1 MSKVY
6 EKESQMKTPTVVLM
20 NVLRVAALAGCLQL
34 AAVYPLAQAP
44 AGGAQ
49 QPATPAAQQQ
59 GAPAG
64 QAPGRGRGPQ
74 PVDPRVQI
82 RMHHFA
88 ETNED
93 IPYALFVSSKVTK
106 NRKAPM
112 IVTLHGIGG
121 THTTMMRPK
130 AIDLAEA
137 GGYILVA
144 PMGYNPRGWYGAPAP
159 GGRRGAP
166 PAANGAPNGVTPTP
180 AAPNAA
186 AVPPPN
192 AGAAPAQGRR
202 GALPPGLLNNP
213 NDPPNLREL
222 SEKETLEVIELV
234 RQEFKLDDDRTYVM
248 GHSMG
253 GAGTLYLAIKY
264 PQRWA
269 AAAALAPAAFTV
281 DAQGLSKIPKMPIML
296 VHGDM
301 DTVVP
306 VSVGRAWAA
315 AMKAVPLK
323 TYQYIEVPG
332 GDHGTVIDSHQAE
345 VFAFF
350 AKHAR

>member
-1 MSKVY
+1 MKV
-6 EKESQMKTPTVVLM
+6 PTMTLKALIGVLAVGACVRIAAVAP
-20 NVLRVAALAGCLQL
+20 NAVAAQAAG
-34 AAVYPLAQAP
+34 PAQAV
-44 AGGAQ
+44 
-49 QPATPAAQQQ
+49 PAAP
-59 GAPAG
+59 GTAA

-88 ETNED
+88 ETNQD
-93 IPYALFVSSKVTK
+93 IPYSLFVSSKVKK
-106 NRKAPM
+106 NNKAPL

-121 THTTMMRPK
+121 THTTMMRPN

-137 GGYILVA
+137 GGYILLA
-144 PMGYNPRGWYGAPAP
+144 PMGYNPRGWYGAP
-159 GGRRGAP
+159 P
-166 PAANGAPNGVTPTP
+166 P
-180 AAPNAA
+180 
-186 AVPPPN
+186 
-192 AGAAPAQGRR
+192 QERR
-202 GALPPGLLNNP
+202 GALPPGLLSDP

-222 SEKETLEVIELV
+222 SERDTLEVVDLI
-234 RQEFKLDDDRTYVM
+234 RKEFKVDDDRTYLM

-269 AAAALAPAAFTV
+269 AIAVLAPAAFAV
-281 DAQGLSKIPKMPIML
+281 DREGLSKIPKMPIML

-306 VSVGRAWAA
+306 VTVGRAWAE
-315 AMKAVPLK
+315 AMKSIPMK
-323 TYQYIEVPG
+323 DYEYIEVPG
-332 GDHGTVIDSHQAE
+332 GDHGTVIGSHQAE

-350 AKHAR
+350 ARHSR

>member
-1 MSKVY
+1 MKVPAMTL
-6 EKESQMKTPTVVLM
+6 KALIGVLA
-20 NVLRVAALAGCLQL
+20 VAACVRM
-34 AAVYPLAQAP
+34 AAVAPNAVAAQAAGP
-44 AGGAQ
+44 AQA
-49 QPATPAAQQQ
+49 APAAP
-59 GAPAG
+59 GTAA

-88 ETNED
+88 ETNQD
-93 IPYALFVSSKVTK
+93 IPYSLFVSSKVKK
-106 NRKAPM
+106 NKKAPL

-121 THTTMMRPK
+121 THTTMMRPN

-137 GGYILVA
+137 GGYILLA

-159 GGRRGAP
+159 RGRRGAP
-166 PAANGAPNGVTPTP
+166 PAPPVDSARGAGSDGRT
-180 AAPNAA
+180 
-186 AVPPPN
+186 
-192 AGAAPAQGRR
+192 AGAAAAPPQGRR
-202 GALPPGLLNNP
+202 GALPPGLLSDP

-222 SEKETLEVIELV
+222 SERETLEVVDLI
-234 RQEFKLDDDRTYVM
+234 RKEFKVDDDRTYLM

-269 AAAALAPAAFTV
+269 AVAALAPAAFAV
-281 DAQGLSKIPKMPIML
+281 DREGLSKIPKMPIML

-306 VSVGRAWAA
+306 VTVGRAWAE
-315 AMKAVPLK
+315 AMKSIPMK
-323 TYQYIEVPG
+323 DYQYIEVPG
-332 GDHGTVIDSHQAE
+332 GDHGTVIGSHQAE

-350 AKHAR
+350 ARHSR

>member
-1 MSKVY
+1 
-6 EKESQMKTPTVVLM
+6 MKPRSMTLVVVCL
-20 NVLRVAALAGCLQL
+20 LGAA
-34 AAVYPLAQAP
+34 AA
-44 AGGAQ
+44 AQ
-49 QPATPAAQQQ
+49 QPPT
-59 GAPAG
+59 
-64 QAPGRGRGPQ
+64 PGRGRGPQ

-82 RMHHFA
+82 QMHHFA

-93 IPYALFVSSKVTK
+93 IPYALFVSSKVRK
-106 NRKAPM
+106 NKKAPM

-121 THTTMMRPK
+121 THTTMMRPN

-137 GGYILVA
+137 GGYILLA

-159 GGRRGAP
+159 RGRRGAP
-166 PAANGAPNGVTPTP
+166 PAPNQAPDAA
-180 AAPNAA
+180 AAP
-186 AVPPPN
+186 P
-192 AGAAPAQGRR
+192 QGRR
-202 GALPPGLLNNP
+202 AFPPGLLNDP

-222 SEKETLEVIELV
+222 SEKETLEVIDLV
-234 RQEFKLDDDRTYVM
+234 RKEFKVDDHRTYLM

-281 DAQGLSKIPKMPIML
+281 DREGLGKIPKMPIML

-306 VSVGRAWAA
+306 VTVGRAWAE
-315 AMKAVPLK
+315 AMKSVPMK

-332 GDHGTVIDSHQAE
+332 GDHGTVITSHQAE
-345 VFAFF
+345 IFAFF
-350 AKHAR
+350 AKHSR

>member
-1 MSKVY
+1 MRV
-6 EKESQMKTPTVVLM
+6 PTMTLKALIGVLA
-20 NVLRVAALAGCLQL
+20 VGTCVTAAPGT
-34 AAVYPLAQAP
+34 AA
-44 AGGAQ
+44 
-49 QPATPAAQQQ
+49 
-59 GAPAG
+59 

-88 ETNED
+88 ETNQD
-93 IPYALFVSSKVTK
+93 IPYSLFVSSKVKK
-106 NRKAPM
+106 NKKAPL

-121 THTTMMRPK
+121 THTTMMRPN

-137 GGYILVA
+137 GGYILLA
-144 PMGYNPRGWYGAPAP
+144 PMGYNPRGWYGAPP
-159 GGRRGAP
+159 PRGRRGAP
-166 PAANGAPNGVTPTP
+166 PA
-180 AAPNAA
+180 
-186 AVPPPN
+186 PPVDS
-192 AGAAPAQGRR
+192 AR
-202 GALPPGLLNNP
+202 GALPPGLLSDP

-222 SEKETLEVIELV
+222 SERETLEVVDLI
-234 RQEFKLDDDRTYVM
+234 RKEFKVDDDRTYLM

-269 AAAALAPAAFTV
+269 AIAALAPAAFAV
-281 DAQGLSKIPKMPIML
+281 DQEGLSKIPKMPIML

-306 VSVGRAWAA
+306 VTVGRAWAE
-315 AMKAVPLK
+315 AMKSIPMK
-323 TYQYIEVPG
+323 DYEYIEVPG
-332 GDHGTVIDSHQAE
+332 GDHGTVIGSHQAE

-350 AKHAR
+350 ARHSR

>member
-1 MSKVY
+1 MKVPA
-6 EKESQMKTPTVVLM
+6 TTLTVSRVLA
-20 NVLRVAALAGCLQL
+20 VAACVQF
-34 AAVYPLAQAP
+34 AAVVPTAVIAQSDAPAQAV
-44 AGGAQ
+44 
-49 QPATPAAQQQ
+49 PAAP
-59 GAPAG
+59 GTAAP
-64 QAPGRGRGPQ
+64 APGRGRGPQ

-88 ETNED
+88 ETSQD
-93 IPYALFVSSKVTK
+93 IPYSLFVSSKVKK
-106 NRKAPM
+106 NKKAPL

-121 THTTMMRPK
+121 THTTMMRPN

-137 GGYILVA
+137 GGYILLA

-159 GGRRGAP
+159 QGRRGAP
-166 PAANGAPNGVTPTP
+166 PAPPADAP
-180 AAPNAA
+180 
-186 AVPPPN
+186 
-192 AGAAPAQGRR
+192 QGRR
-202 GALPPGLLNNP
+202 GLPPGLLSDP

-222 SEKETLEVIELV
+222 SERETLEVVDLI
-234 RQEFKLDDDRTYVM
+234 RKEFKVDDDRTYLM

-269 AAAALAPAAFTV
+269 AAAALAPAAFAV
-281 DAQGLSKIPKMPIML
+281 DREGLGKIPRMPIML

-306 VSVGRAWAA
+306 VTVGRAWAE
-315 AMKAVPLK
+315 AMKAIPLK
-323 TYQYIEVPG
+323 DYRYIEVPG
-332 GDHGTVIDSHQAE
+332 GDHGTVITSHQAE

-350 AKHAR
+350 AKHSR

>member
-1 MSKVY
+1 MKVPAMTL
-6 EKESQMKTPTVVLM
+6 KPLIRVLA
-20 NVLRVAALAGCLQL
+20 VAACVGL
-34 AAVYPLAQAP
+34 AAVAPNAGAAQAP
-44 AGGAQ
+44 GAA
-49 QPATPAAQQQ
+49 PAVPAAPST
-59 GAPAG
+59 AA

-88 ETNED
+88 ETNQD
-93 IPYALFVSSKVTK
+93 IPYSLFVSSKVKK
-106 NRKAPM
+106 NKKAPL

-121 THTTMMRPK
+121 THLTMMRPN

-137 GGYILVA
+137 GGYILLA

-159 GGRRGAP
+159 RGRRGASPAP
-166 PAANGAPNGVTPTP
+166 PVDSARGAASDGPT
-180 AAPNAA
+180 
-186 AVPPPN
+186 
-192 AGAAPAQGRR
+192 AGAAAAPPQGRR
-202 GALPPGLLNNP
+202 GAFPPGLLNDP

-222 SEKETLEVIELV
+222 SERETLEVVDLI
-234 RQEFKLDDDRTYVM
+234 RKEFKVDDDRTYLM

-269 AAAALAPAAFTV
+269 AIAALAPAAFAV
-281 DAQGLSKIPKMPIML
+281 DREGLSKIPKMPIML

-306 VSVGRAWAA
+306 VTVGRAWAE
-315 AMKAVPLK
+315 AMKSIPMK
-323 TYQYIEVPG
+323 DYQYIEVPG
-332 GDHGTVIDSHQAE
+332 GDHGTVIGSHQAE

-350 AKHAR
+350 ARHSR

>member
-1 MSKVY
+1 MKVSAMTL
-6 EKESQMKTPTVVLM
+6 KPLIRVLA
-20 NVLRVAALAGCLQL
+20 VAACVGL
-34 AAVYPLAQAP
+34 AAVAPNAGAAQAP
-44 AGGAQ
+44 GAA
-49 QPATPAAQQQ
+49 PAVPAAPSI
-59 GAPAG
+59 AA

-88 ETNED
+88 ETNQE
-93 IPYALFVSSKVTK
+93 IPYSLFVSSKVKK
-106 NRKAPM
+106 NKKAPL

-121 THTTMMRPK
+121 THLTMMRPN

-137 GGYILVA
+137 GGYILLA

-159 GGRRGAP
+159 RGRRGASPAP
-166 PAANGAPNGVTPTP
+166 PVDSARGATSDGPTADAA
-180 AAPNAA
+180 AAP
-186 AVPPPN
+186 P
-192 AGAAPAQGRR
+192 QGRR
-202 GALPPGLLNNP
+202 GAFPPGLLNDP

-222 SEKETLEVIELV
+222 SERETLEVVDLI
-234 RQEFKLDDDRTYVM
+234 RKEFKVDDDRTYLM

-269 AAAALAPAAFTV
+269 AIAALAPAAFAV
-281 DAQGLSKIPKMPIML
+281 DREGLSKIPKMPIML

-306 VSVGRAWAA
+306 VTVGRAWAE
-315 AMKAVPLK
+315 AMKSIPMK
-323 TYQYIEVPG
+323 DYQYIEVPG
-332 GDHGTVIDSHQAE
+332 GDHGTVIGSHQAE

-350 AKHAR
+350 ARHSR

>member
-1 MSKVY
+1 
-6 EKESQMKTPTVVLM
+6 MKTSGARLM
-20 NVLRVAALAGCLQL
+20 TVLRVGALAAALQI
-34 AAVYPLAQAP
+34 AAVYPFAQEP
-44 AGGAQ
+44 AGGT
-49 QPATPAAQQQ
+49 QPGAAPAAPQPGVPGTPAAP
-59 GAPAG
+59 GA

-74 PVDPRVQI
+74 PVDSRVQI

-93 IPYALFVSSKVTK
+93 IPYALFVSSKVK
-106 NRKAPM
+106 KDKKAPM

-159 GGRRGAP
+159 NGRRGAP
-166 PAANGAPNGVTPTP
+166 PA
-180 AAPNAA
+180 PNAA
-186 AVPPPN
+186 APNGATPSPAPPN
-192 AGAAPAQGRR
+192 AAAAPPPPDAAAARPQGRR

-222 SEKETLEVIELV
+222 SEKETLEVVDLV
-234 RQEFKLDDDRTYVM
+234 RKEFKVDDDRTYVM

-281 DAQGLSKIPKMPIML
+281 DAQGLGKIPKMPIML

-315 AMKAVPLK
+315 AMTAVPLK

-345 VFAFF
+345 IYAFF
-350 AKHAR
+350 AKHSR

>member
-1 MSKVY
+1 MSRF
-6 EKESQMKTPTVVLM
+6 TVSSTLA
-20 NVLRVAALAGCLQL
+20 RAALRALC
-34 AAVYPLAQAP
+34 PLLLL
-44 AGGAQ
+44 GSLSVVFAQ
-49 QPATPAAQQQ
+49 QPAPPVNAQ
-59 GAPAG
+59 PT
-64 QAPGRGRGPQ
+64 APGRGGRGPV
-74 PVDPRVQI
+74 PVDSRVQV

-93 IPYALFVSSKVTK
+93 IPYALFVSSKVKK
-106 NRKAPM
+106 NKKAPM
-112 IVTLHGIGG
+112 IVALHGIGG

-137 GGYILVA
+137 GGYILLA

-166 PAANGAPNGVTPTP
+166 PAANGAPNGPTSTP

-192 AGAAPAQGRR
+192 AGAAPAPLDSARGAAVAAQGRR

-234 RQEFKLDDDRTYVM
+234 RKEFKVDDDRTYVM

-323 TYQYIEVPG
+323 TYHYIEVPG

-345 VFAFF
+345 VYAFF
-350 AKHAR
+350 ARHKR

>member
-1 MSKVY
+1 MKVPAMTL
-6 EKESQMKTPTVVLM
+6 KPLIRVLA
-20 NVLRVAALAGCLQL
+20 VAACVGL
-34 AAVYPLAQAP
+34 AAVAPNAGAAQAP
-44 AGGAQ
+44 GAS
-49 QPATPAAQQQ
+49 PAVPAAP
-59 GAPAG
+59 GTAA

-88 ETNED
+88 ETNQE
-93 IPYALFVSSKVTK
+93 IPYSLFVSSKVKK
-106 NRKAPM
+106 NKKAPL

-121 THTTMMRPK
+121 THLTMMRPN

-137 GGYILVA
+137 GGYILLA

-159 GGRRGAP
+159 RGRRGAP
-166 PAANGAPNGVTPTP
+166 PAPPVDSARGAASDGLT
-180 AAPNAA
+180 
-186 AVPPPN
+186 
-192 AGAAPAQGRR
+192 AGAAPAPPQGRR
-202 GALPPGLLNNP
+202 GAFPPGLLNDP

-222 SEKETLEVIELV
+222 SERETLEVVDLI
-234 RQEFKLDDDRTYVM
+234 RKEFKVDDDRTYLM

-269 AAAALAPAAFTV
+269 AIAALAPAAFAV
-281 DAQGLSKIPKMPIML
+281 DREGLSKIPKMPIML

-306 VSVGRAWAA
+306 VTVGRAWAE
-315 AMKAVPLK
+315 AMKSIPMK
-323 TYQYIEVPG
+323 DYQYIEVPG
-332 GDHGTVIDSHQAE
+332 GDHGTVIGSHQAQ
-345 VFAFF
+345 VFALF
-350 AKHAR
+350 ARHSR